1 MTTKFVCVKCGDDN
15 IGRAFNGMQYINQD
29 YFNEIFKFGNWDC
42 QYCGEVQIKEI
53 QNNEFMKGK

>member
-1 MTTKFVCVKCGDDN
+1 MATKFVCVKCGDDN

-42 QYCGEVQIKEI
+42 QYCGEVDIKEI
-53 QNNEFMKGK
+53 EDVHVRS

>member
-1 MTTKFVCVKCGDDN
+1 MVTKFVCVKCGDDN

-42 QYCGEVQIKEI
+42 QYCGEVDIKEI
-53 QNNEFMKGK
+53 QDN